1 MRGGWTGHRKLA
13 RLWRLRLE
21 AEVCSA
27 VILGDWRLW
36 RGRLVW
42 NYVDVGLRW
51 LETTAAVEW
60 AKNNAGG
67 FARLI

>member
-1 MRGGWTGHRKLA
+1 MEVK
-13 RLWRLRLE
+13 
-21 AEVCSA
+21 VCSA
-27 VILGDWRLW
+27 LILGDWRLW

-51 LETTAAVEW
+51 LETSAAVEL
-60 AKNNAGG
+60 AENNAGG